1 MTQPEVLATLWAI
14 ALVAAIAIGWWA
26 TLRRASRTRWRRLV
40 DDMDDPISTGSRA
53 PLRVWARSA
62 AFHAWRHP
70 LTNRWGAVLTGA
82 LGSSA
87 GLLAAGPVAAVVFG
101 AYGVT
106 GFALI
111 RGREVRR
118 SCRRGQRM
126 AMDGVVALAEDLRAG
141 VAVNQA
147 LRTAQDALDRATS
160 SVLPHRRNAGD
171 SIELLTRRVTS
182 ALAVS
187 RASGAPLA
195 EVLERL
201 DAHVRAAD
209 RGRALV
215 EAHAA
220 GARASAA
227 LLAAM
232 PAAGV
237 GLGIAIGVDPLR
249 VLLRTGLGAAALCI
263 AVALQLAG
271 LAWTTRLVRVEVS
284 V

>member
-1 MTQPEVLATLWAI
+1 
-14 ALVAAIAIGWWA
+14 
-26 TLRRASRTRWRRLV
+26 
-40 DDMDDPISTGSRA
+40 
-53 PLRVWARSA
+53 
-62 AFHAWRHP
+62 
-70 LTNRWGAVLTGA
+70 
-82 LGSSA
+82 
-87 GLLAAGPVAAVVFG
+87 
-101 AYGVT
+101 
-106 GFALI
+106 
-111 RGREVRR
+111 
-118 SCRRGQRM
+118 M
-126 AMDGVVALAEDLRAG
+126 AMDGVIALAEDLRAG

-147 LRTAQDALDRATS
+147 LRTAQDALDLATS

-171 SIELLTRRVTS
+171 SIELLTRRVAS
-182 ALAVS
+182 AFAVS